1 MCFCCY
7 IPSCCSR
14 NDTLPKNPFQDDP
27 FAQENQAYIGP
38 SAFKNSD
45 CYVGPATN
53 VFSSGLYQTFDLPSK
68 PIKAVL
74 LHPKAE
80 EEAGFPEVPEQFQKE
95 VITNLN
101 WEQANYLALEHPEF
115 ALMKLKTLS
124 KENKNSRPEETF
136 FERISSESACKIILK
151 GIQSELEAKENPGE
165 FLRANSSVT
174 RLLSIYFSKNQEAEN
189 KDLVIDF
196 VQKIPGRTKDEEEK
210 EMTEERIAKLQ
221 RHTERLLEIIS
232 QLVASFDIT
241 TLNLF
246 VEIKNLI
253 EKRGEINPA
262 YKDTGNLLSFGQFVL
277 RYLNPI
283 VACLELAG
291 IHPDN
296 DPEYA
301 YKHQNAMLLSTILQN
316 LNINPDRNELERKF
330 SGQSVFLI
338 KLISDLQEQFNFIRD
353 SIFKLEVK

>member
-1 MCFCCY
+1 MYLCCY
-7 IPSCCSR
+7 TPLCCSR
-14 NDTLPKNPFQDDP
+14 NDTLPKDPFKDDP
-27 FAQENQAYIGP
+27 FIKESQSYIDP
-38 SAFKNSD
+38 SLRFNNSD
-45 CYVGPATN
+45 CYIEPAPKI
-53 VFSSGLYQTFDLPSK
+53 FSSGLYQTFDLHSK
-68 PIKAVL
+68 LIKAVL
-74 LHPKAE
+74 IHPNGEKEAE
-80 EEAGFPEVPEQFQKE
+80 FPDVPEQFQKE
-95 VITNLN
+95 PITNLN
-101 WEQANYLALEHPEF
+101 WEQANDLAMQHPEF
-115 ALMKLKTLS
+115 ALIKLMALS
-124 KENKNSRPEETF
+124 KENKNSRPEENF
-136 FERISSESACKIILK
+136 LERISNESAFNIILK
-151 GIQSELEAKENPGE
+151 GIQNELEAKENPGV

-174 RLLSIYFSKNQEAEN
+174 RLLSVFFSKNQDTEQ

-196 VQKIPGRTKDEEEK
+196 VQKIPGRANVEEEK

-221 RHTERLLEIIS
+221 SHAEQLLEIIS
-232 QLVASFDIT
+232 QLVRSFNPT
-241 TLNLF
+241 TKNLL

-330 SGQSVFLI
+330 SRQNDFLI
-338 KLISDLQEQFNFIRD
+338 KLISDLQEEFNVIRD
-353 SIFKLEVK
+353 SIFELKV